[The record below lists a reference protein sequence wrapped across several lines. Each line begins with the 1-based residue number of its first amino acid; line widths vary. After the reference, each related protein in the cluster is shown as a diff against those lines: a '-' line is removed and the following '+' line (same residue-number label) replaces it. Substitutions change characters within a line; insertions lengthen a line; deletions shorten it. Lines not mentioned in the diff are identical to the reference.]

1 MTLGKN
7 AFSSSMNS
15 RNQTVLRRCRMSKSL
30 SNPISLTAD
39 LGQVFSNDTN
49 VDLGRGIDF
58 EKYLLR

>member
-1 MTLGKN
+1 
-7 AFSSSMNS
+7 MNS